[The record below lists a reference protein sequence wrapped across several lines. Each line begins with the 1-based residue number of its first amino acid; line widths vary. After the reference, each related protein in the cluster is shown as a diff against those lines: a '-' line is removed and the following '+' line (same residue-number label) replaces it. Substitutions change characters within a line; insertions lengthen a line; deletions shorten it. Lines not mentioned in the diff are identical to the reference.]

1 MREQKD
7 WEIYTHS
14 HNNVMMGFFWDL
26 TTKPSAELDLSI
38 TSTTIYL
45 IRSTSK
51 ANIGLILYIM
61 KTILPMTILVY
72 LLLSQDYRPNQ
83 ISLESI
89 HFKNILLFFTDIII
103 YFIHRLI
110 TFVEEFDL
118 KPKFIIL
125 RPWSSM
131 LLLLQTLN
139 SSTNHQE
146 DSWKYF
152 PKQEGVEIRL
162 LLLHSQKIL

>member
-72 LLLSQDYRPNQ
+72 LLLSQDYIGLTKLVWRVYTSKVYYY
-83 ISLESI
+83 SLQT
-89 HFKNILLFFTDIII
+89 LII

-118 KPKFIIL
+118 KAKFINL
-125 RPWSSM
+125 RP
-131 LLLLQTLN
+131 
-139 SSTNHQE
+139 
-146 DSWKYF
+146 
-152 PKQEGVEIRL
+152 
-162 LLLHSQKIL
+162 

>member
-61 KTILPMTILVY
+61 KTILPMTTILVY

-125 RPWSSM
+125 RP
-131 LLLLQTLN
+131 
-139 SSTNHQE
+139 
-146 DSWKYF
+146 
-152 PKQEGVEIRL
+152 
-162 LLLHSQKIL
+162 

>member
-26 TTKPSAELDLSI
+26 TTKPSGGLDLSI

-139 SSTNHQE
+139 SSTIVENISPSKKE
-146 DSWKYF
+146 LKLDSYYIVRKYCTYHI
-152 PKQEGVEIRL
+152 V
-162 LLLHSQKIL
+162 

>member
-26 TTKPSAELDLSI
+26 TKPSAELDLSI

-72 LLLSQDYRPNQ
+72 LLLSQDYIGLTKLVWRVYT
-83 ISLESI
+83 SKVYYYS
-89 HFKNILLFFTDIII
+89 
-103 YFIHRLI
+103 
-110 TFVEEFDL
+110 
-118 KPKFIIL
+118 
-125 RPWSSM
+125 
-131 LLLLQTLN
+131 LQT
-139 SSTNHQE
+139 
-146 DSWKYF
+146 
-152 PKQEGVEIRL
+152 
-162 LLLHSQKIL
+162 

>member
-61 KTILPMTILVY
+61 KTILVY

-89 HFKNILLFFTDIII
+89 HFKNVLLFFTDIII
-103 YFIHRLI
+103 YFIHCLI

-118 KPKFIIL
+118 KAKFIIL
-125 RPWSSM
+125 RP
-131 LLLLQTLN
+131 
-139 SSTNHQE
+139 
-146 DSWKYF
+146 
-152 PKQEGVEIRL
+152 
-162 LLLHSQKIL
+162 

>member
-72 LLLSQDYRPNQ
+72 LLLSQDYIGLTKLVWRVYT
-83 ISLESI
+83 S
-89 HFKNILLFFTDIII
+89 KNILLVFTDIII

-110 TFVEEFDL
+110 TFVEGFDL
-118 KPKFIIL
+118 KAKFIIL
-125 RPWSSM
+125 RP
-131 LLLLQTLN
+131 
-139 SSTNHQE
+139 
-146 DSWKYF
+146 
-152 PKQEGVEIRL
+152 
-162 LLLHSQKIL
+162 

>member
-51 ANIGLILYIM
+51 ANIGLTLCYENNSSSDPSM
-61 KTILPMTILVY
+61 YY
-72 LLLSQDYRPNQ
+72 LLLSQD
-83 ISLESI
+83 
-89 HFKNILLFFTDIII
+89 
-103 YFIHRLI
+103 
-110 TFVEEFDL
+110 
-118 KPKFIIL
+118 
-125 RPWSSM
+125 
-131 LLLLQTLN
+131 
-139 SSTNHQE
+139 
-146 DSWKYF
+146 
-152 PKQEGVEIRL
+152 
-162 LLLHSQKIL
+162 

>member
-1 MREQKD
+1 MKTVPHHHQSLQKKSPLKRVWISQTGGKPQLISKGVRDMREQKD

-61 KTILPMTILVY
+61 KTILPMTTILVY
-72 LLLSQDYRPNQ
+72 LLLSQDLRRYA
-83 ISLESI
+83 SI
-89 HFKNILLFFTDIII
+89 HSTCLVRFT
-103 YFIHRLI
+103 
-110 TFVEEFDL
+110 
-118 KPKFIIL
+118 P
-125 RPWSSM
+125 RP
-131 LLLLQTLN
+131 
-139 SSTNHQE
+139 
-146 DSWKYF
+146 
-152 PKQEGVEIRL
+152 
-162 LLLHSQKIL
+162 

>member
-1 MREQKD
+1 
-7 WEIYTHS
+7 
-14 HNNVMMGFFWDL
+14 MMGFFWDL

-61 KTILPMTILVY
+61 KTILPMTTIPVY

-89 HFKNILLFFTDIII
+89 HFKNVLLFFTDIII

-125 RPWSSM
+125 RP
-131 LLLLQTLN
+131 
-139 SSTNHQE
+139 
-146 DSWKYF
+146 
-152 PKQEGVEIRL
+152 
-162 LLLHSQKIL
+162 

>member
-89 HFKNILLFFTDIII
+89 HFKSILLIYSLQTLII

-118 KPKFIIL
+118 KVKFINL
-125 RPWSSM
+125 RP
-131 LLLLQTLN
+131 
-139 SSTNHQE
+139 
-146 DSWKYF
+146 
-152 PKQEGVEIRL
+152 
-162 LLLHSQKIL
+162 